1 MMRDGG
7 RRKQHGGYAG
17 KAESFP
23 GHDPLHDVEKSR
35 LPRMQLHRNPI
46 RRMQAGTLK
55 RPELGAKEVKI
66 KHLL

>member
-1 MMRDGG
+1 
-7 RRKQHGGYAG
+7 
-17 KAESFP
+17 
-23 GHDPLHDVEKSR
+23 
-35 LPRMQLHRNPI
+35 MQLHRNPI